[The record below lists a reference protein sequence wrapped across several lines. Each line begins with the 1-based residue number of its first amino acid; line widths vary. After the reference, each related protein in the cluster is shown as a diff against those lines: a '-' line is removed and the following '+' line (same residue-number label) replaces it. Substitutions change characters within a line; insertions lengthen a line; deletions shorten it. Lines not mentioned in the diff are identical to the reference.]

1 MNKNVFESIYNLA
14 EANRISEDKLSQE
27 EKMDMWHNGT
37 RGFNIEAA
45 STSKL
50 RKNLKICK
58 SKGYKA
64 EAAKIRNEI
73 KKRGL
78 KVDLDES
85 EVLSEM
91 RMKNGHWIS
100 EPGDSDYTGSY
111 ELPDDEEGGR
121 GGIVFYFDKD
131 KKLIYAIATSVWAD
145 KKWEKKTAVQTAWNS
160 LPNNHGACDAV
171 AYKHKTYQDLAKIIL
186 ENTKKSYGLNK
197 LWSWANNGDNSILLC
212 GYSDFKT
219 KIPLEKLEKGFFD
232 NQQES
237 FDVID
242 DVYEDPNTGD
252 VFYTTKEDS
261 MSKDDLYNL
270 AFSDGYQDGLD
281 DDKIQL
287 SNMKRN
293 CADSGYDFETYRK
306 GYDAGFKEGRK
317 DKESGEWDS
326 HQ

>member
-1 MNKNVFESIYNLA
+1 MNKGIFESIYNLA
-14 EANRISEDKLSQE
+14 ESNRISEDKLSQE

-58 SKGYKA
+58 AKGYKS

-91 RMKNGHWIS
+91 YMKNGRWVY

-111 ELPDDEEGGR
+111 ELSDDEEGGR
-121 GGIVFYFDKD
+121 GGIVFYFDED
-131 KKLIYAIATSVWAD
+131 KKLIYVIATSVWAD
-145 KKWEKKTAVQTAWNS
+145 KEWEKKSAIQIARNS
-160 LPNNHGACDAV
+160 LPNNHGTCKAV

-186 ENTKKSYGLNK
+186 ENTKKSYNPNK
-197 LWSWANNGDNSILLC
+197 LWHWASNGDNSILLC
-212 GYSDFKT
+212 GYSNFKT
-219 KIPLEKLEKGFFD
+219 KMPLEKLEKGFFD

-252 VFYTTKEDS
+252 VFYTTKD
-261 MSKDDLYNL
+261 
-270 AFSDGYQDGLD
+270 
-281 DDKIQL
+281 
-287 SNMKRN
+287 
-293 CADSGYDFETYRK
+293 
-306 GYDAGFKEGRK
+306 
-317 DKESGEWDS
+317 
-326 HQ
+326 